1 MAAFL
6 TVYVN
11 YVISSYG
18 KMFSVGVLYFY
29 RKLTSDFLDSKS
41 KQELY
46 SYRKIFNDFM
56 CIKDRQARIYAQL
69 TE

>member
-1 MAAFL
+1 
-6 TVYVN
+6 
-11 YVISSYG
+11 
-18 KMFSVGVLYFY
+18 MFSVGVLYFY

-46 SYRKIFNDFM
+46 SYRKIFNGFLY
-56 CIKDRQARIYAQL
+56 IKDRQARIYAQL